1 MRTEIVAGLTTF
13 FAMACIRV
21 VNPQVLAAPFVL
33 RGDMEYVSQIANGV
47 FFVTC
52 PIAFPGTFLMAVY
65 VKVPFAQAPGM
76 GQNAFFAYT
85 VIPGKNIPVRE
96 RWRLFLAFCSF
107 SLRQSGS
114 ERPVSGGYPSRSSR

>member
-1 MRTEIVAGLTTF
+1 MVDCIVRKQKRGFPSRFFRIDESCSTMRTEIVAGLTTF
-13 FAMACIRV
+13 FAMACILV

-65 VKVPFAQAPGM
+65 VKVRLRRHRVWDGMPFSH
-76 GQNAFFAYT
+76 
-85 VIPGKNIPVRE
+85 IP
-96 RWRLFLAFCSF
+96 
-107 SLRQSGS
+107 
-114 ERPVSGGYPSRSSR
+114 

>member
-13 FAMACIRV
+13 FAMACILV

-33 RGDMEYVSQIANGV
+33 RGRHGVCFADSQRRF

-85 VIPGKNIPVRE
+85 VIP
-96 RWRLFLAFCSF
+96 
-107 SLRQSGS
+107 
-114 ERPVSGGYPSRSSR
+114 